1 MAAKVSGV
9 EISYP
14 FQRNN
19 MLEKCSRCLFGK
31 WQLKVFLKI
40 SILRNMSV

>member
-9 EISYP
+9 EISD
-14 FQRNN
+14 QRNN

-40 SILRNMSV
+40 SILRNTSV